1 MALAVNP
8 SLGQAQASSVNP
20 YQQRN
25 EDQVRNNARRE
36 GTEQTTSETRPA
48 SVSAARSQESESRN
62 LRQRDEDRDQANNEA
77 RDTRQGQTRGSVVDI
92 RV

>member
-8 SLGQAQASSVNP
+8 SIGQAQQSSVNP
-20 YQQRN
+20 YQRN

-36 GTEQTTSETRPA
+36 GTEPTTSETRPA
-48 SVSAARSQESESRN
+48 SVSAARTQESETRN
-62 LRQRDEDRDQANNEA
+62 TRQRDEDRQQANSEA

>member
-8 SLGQAQASSVNP
+8 SIGQAQQASVNP

-25 EDQVRNNARRE
+25 EDQVRTNARRE
-36 GTEQTTSETRPA
+36 GTEPATSETRPS
-48 SVSAARSQESESRN
+48 SVSAARTQESETRN
-62 LRQRDEDRDQANNEA
+62 LRQRDEDRDQANSEA